1 MPIKS
6 YIAHPIDG
14 KKNALILA
22 LKALEN
28 CEVIPSENEELLI
41 VLTDTLTV
49 EEDKSLK
56 DTIDALESLKMI
68 SLVSGFNTPN
78 IN

>member
-6 YIAHPIDG
+6 YLAYPNDG

-22 LKALEN
+22 LNALDN
-28 CEVIPSENEELLI
+28 CEVIPSENEELLV
-41 VLTDTLTV
+41 VLTDTLTI

-56 DTIDALESLKMI
+56 DTIDALDSLKMI
-68 SLVSGFNTPN
+68 SLVSGFNTPKTN
-78 IN
+78 

>member
-6 YIAHPIDG
+6 YLAHPVDG

-22 LKALEN
+22 LNALEN

-41 VLTDTLTV
+41 VLTDTLTL

-56 DTIDALESLKMI
+56 ETIDALDSLKMI
-68 SLVSGFNTPN
+68 SLVSGFNTPKTN
-78 IN
+78 